1 MKRSTLST
9 ALAVAV
15 SLGIAACGDDPIA
28 PIGDTALLSVV
39 PTGGATDV
47 DPNAP
52 VTLQFEHAMHMD
64 MYVAL
69 HAGAGV
75 DGPLVDGDWEW
86 SADMTNL
93 TFTHAMP
100 LDAMADYTIH
110 IGGGM
115 MDADGHL
122 IDLEQHG
129 HDMGGEWVT
138 QQMMDHRMMGSGSM
152 MGGDDMVGDG
162 WVHSNGSFGMI
173 FSFTTR

>member
-1 MKRSTLST
+1 MNRYRLLMGLLVGTAIVLS
-9 ALAVAV
+9 
-15 SLGIAACGDDPIA
+15 ACGENLNA
-28 PIGDTALLSVV
+28 PAGDTALLSVV
-39 PTGGATDV
+39 PVGGSTDV

-52 VTLQFEHAMHMD
+52 VTLEFGHAMHMD

-69 HAGAGV
+69 HEGADV
-75 DGPLVDGDWEW
+75 TGPLVDGDWAW
-86 SADMTNL
+86 ADDQAHL

-100 LDAMADYTIH
+100 LNSMADYTIH

-115 MDADGHL
+115 MDADGNV

-138 QQMMDHRMMGSGSM
+138 QHMMDQRTMHGGTM
-152 MGGDDMVGDG
+152 MGGDDMLGFG
-162 WVHSNGSFGMI
+162 WMHDNGSFGMV